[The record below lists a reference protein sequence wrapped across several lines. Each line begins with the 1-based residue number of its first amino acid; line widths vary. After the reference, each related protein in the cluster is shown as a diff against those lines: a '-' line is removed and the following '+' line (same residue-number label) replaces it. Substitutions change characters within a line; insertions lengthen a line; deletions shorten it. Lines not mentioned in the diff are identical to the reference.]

1 MGGGAMM
8 TDRRFRIEK
17 AAVVLLASAGIVLA
31 FQEELKA
38 IWWFVFQA
46 VGMTR

>member
-1 MGGGAMM
+1 M
-8 TDRRFRIEK
+8 TDRVRIGK
-17 AAVVLLASAGIVLA
+17 TVVLLAAAGIVLA

-38 IWWFVFQA
+38 IWLFVFQA